1 MSVTTVPLHV
11 GARRFQGRK
20 TVMLSLVWTAV
31 LLVVVSG
38 FGFVASAADQ
48 PNLVVYT
55 YDSFVSWGPAQEIAA
70 SFEEAYG
77 VKVTFVAPTGSGE
90 MLSRLITEMETGGT
104 QADVFIGLSDTQLPR
119 AIERG
124 IFQPIDIEK
133 VPNLQNV
140 PQELHVDPEYRAIPF
155 DYGYVSFVYDRRAWP
170 DDQLPSSLEDLTDR
184 RFAGRIIA
192 IDPRTSSVGHAL
204 LLWTIAEYGEDGYL
218 AYWNRL
224 KPSLLTVAGG
234 WSAAYAM
241 FEEGEAPIVLS
252 YTTDAAYSVYSGQG
266 DRYGIILP
274 GGQAY
279 LQIELAGIVAGSE
292 QAELAHA
299 FLNHLLAPE
308 SQKLIPT
315 TNWMFPA
322 NAATELPEVFEQY
335 AIQPEN
341 PVRLDHSLVDENNER
356 WLREW
361 AVEIR
366 R

>member
-1 MSVTTVPLHV
+1 MSIHPMLGMPLRGVQRRRTV
-11 GARRFQGRK
+11 AFAA
-20 TVMLSLVWTAV
+20 MLTAL
-31 LLVVVSG
+31 LLVAISG
-38 FGFVASAADQ
+38 LAVPASAER

-70 SFEEAYG
+70 TFEAAYDA
-77 VKVTFVAPTGSGE
+77 KVTFVAPTGSGE
-90 MLSRLITEMETGGT
+90 MLARLIAEKETGGT

-119 AIERG
+119 AIERDV
-124 IFQPIDIEK
+124 FQP
-133 VPNLQNV
+133 LQTDLIPHLANV
-140 PQELHVDPEYRAIPF
+140 PEELHVDPEYRAIPF
-155 DYGYVSFVYDRRAWP
+155 DYGFVSFVYDRKAWP
-170 DDQLPSSLEDLTDR
+170 EDQLPSSLEDLTDR
-184 RFAGRIIA
+184 RFANRVIA

-204 LLWTIAEYGEDGYL
+204 LLWTIAEYGDDGYL
-218 AYWNRL
+218 AYWDRL

-234 WSAAYAM
+234 WSAAYSM

-252 YTTDAAYSVYSGQG
+252 YTTDAAYSVFAGQG
-266 DRYGIILP
+266 DRYGVMTP
-274 GGQAY
+274 GGEAY
-279 LQIELAGIVAGSE
+279 LQVEMAGIVAGSD
-292 QAELAHA
+292 QVELAHA

-322 NAATELPEVFEQY
+322 NAATELPQVFEDY

-341 PVRLDHSLVDENNER
+341 PVRLDQSVVDEHNDR

>member
-1 MSVTTVPLHV
+1 MSVTTMRFPL
-11 GARRFQGRK
+11 GTRFSTKRK
-20 TVMLSLVWTAV
+20 TLMLTLVGVAA
-31 LLVVVSG
+31 LVIATLNAG
-38 FGFVASAADQ
+38 VAAADQ

-70 SFEEAYG
+70 TFEEAYG
-77 VKVTFVAPTGSGE
+77 AKVTFVAPTGSGE
-90 MLSRLITEMETGGT
+90 MLSRLIAEIETGGT

-124 IFQPIDIEK
+124 IFQPIQVEK
-133 VPNLQNV
+133 IPNLANV
-140 PQELHVDPEYRAIPF
+140 PQELLVDPEYRAIPF

-170 DDQLPSSLEDLTDR
+170 DDQLPASLEDLTDR

-192 IDPRTSSVGHAL
+192 IDPRTSSVGHAF

-218 AYWNRL
+218 DYWNRL
-224 KPSLLTVAGG
+224 KPSLLTITSG

-279 LQIELAGIVAGSE
+279 LQIELAGIVAGSD
-292 QAELAHA
+292 QVELAHA
-299 FLNHLLAPE
+299 FLNHLLSPE

-315 TNWMFPA
+315 SNWMFPA
-322 NAATELPEVFEQY
+322 NAATELPEVFEKY
-335 AIQPEN
+335 AVQPEN
-341 PVRLDHSLVDENNER
+341 PVRLDHGVVDANNER